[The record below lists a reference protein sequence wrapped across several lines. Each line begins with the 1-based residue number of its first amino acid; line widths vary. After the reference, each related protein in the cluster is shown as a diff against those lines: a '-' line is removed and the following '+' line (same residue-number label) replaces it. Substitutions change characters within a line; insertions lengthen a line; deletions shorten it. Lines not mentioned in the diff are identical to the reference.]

1 MLMLFRLLILVTQ
14 FKKTEYD
21 AKIKETEHKII
32 DHSVYITTNTFNK
45 FSDVLFDESL
55 KQEKLGTNKYL
66 NTVEQHAIKN
76 DKKVWLKL
84 FLFSK

>member
-1 MLMLFRLLILVTQ
+1 MSYIPEPHSHSKKSMLMLFTLLILVTQ

-21 AKIKETEHKII
+21 AKIKDIEHKII

-55 KQEKLGTNKYL
+55 KQ
-66 NTVEQHAIKN
+66 Q
-76 DKKVWLKL
+76 KK
-84 FLFSK
+84 